1 MYEEGGNIPCMLGGD
16 MPSYEKWWEY
26 QTEWGGELE
35 AVSHNPYSEGSGI
48 TIWLMVIQH
57 MMSLMVLVE
66 QV

>member
-1 MYEEGGNIPCMLGGD
+1 MKKGRISSGGD
-16 MPSYEKWWEY
+16 MPSYENGGEY

-48 TIWLMVIQH
+48 TYMANGTTH